1 MGTLNI
7 MNVFL
12 TMVFIFSIIKVHL
25 LVISFNIRCAE
36 LKLLGHGLGTKFFA
50 LAFPKGSRYRD
61 AISHLILKYRD
72 DGTLHN
78 LKKKWNRSR

>member
-1 MGTLNI
+1 MGILNI

-12 TMVFIFSIIKVHL
+12 TICSIIKIRL
-25 LVISFNIRCAE
+25 LVISFDIRCEE
-36 LKLLGHGLGTKFFA
+36 LKILGHGLGTSFYA

-78 LKKKWNRSR
+78 LKKKWNRLR

>member
-1 MGTLNI
+1 MSILNI

-12 TMVFIFSIIKVHL
+12 RTICSIIKIRL
-25 LVISFNIRCAE
+25 LVVSFDIRCAE
-36 LKLLGHGLGTKFFA
+36 LKILGHGLGTSFYA

-78 LKKKWNRSR
+78 LKKKWNRLR